1 MEVLGLGFSILS
13 DRLLKFI
20 VKRAVGLPADDID
33 LQKIVGSSKYTLMRK
48 AVGSVASI
56 IVTEKNGHLRCGL
69 CGKGPFTRRGLY
81 LHLIRIHGD
90 EILNMVEEKYE
101 ELVKNY
107 SEITWY

>member
-1 MEVLGLGFSILS
+1 VLKLGFSILS

-48 AVGSVASI
+48 AVGSIVSI

-90 EILNMVEEKYE
+90 EILSMVEEKYE

>member
-1 MEVLGLGFSILS
+1 MGFSILS

-48 AVGSVASI
+48 AVGTVATT

-81 LHLIRIHGD
+81 LHLIRIHGN
-90 EILNMVEEKYE
+90 EILSMVEEKYE

>member
-1 MEVLGLGFSILS
+1 VEVLDWGFSILS